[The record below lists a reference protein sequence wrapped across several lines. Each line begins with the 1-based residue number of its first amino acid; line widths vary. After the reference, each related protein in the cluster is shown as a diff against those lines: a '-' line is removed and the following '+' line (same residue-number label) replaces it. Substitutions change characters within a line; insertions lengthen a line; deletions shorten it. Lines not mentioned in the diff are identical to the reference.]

1 MNDRVTIVLRS
12 LVRYIGREQTAQLRE
27 SAAQHGCVLQR
38 IRRSRDW
45 QIEGTSHQLQ
55 QFCQYCRAPNQP
67 VHPFMI
73 QRMQDTLAKLPNPRP
88 TDQSEA
94 LKQLVREN
102 RAITLADLMA
112 QTDCT
117 LSEARTARYA
127 VEDEWL

>member
-1 MNDRVTIVLRS
+1 MTGSGDRNKPKQAIAIT
-12 LVRYIGREQTAQLRE
+12 E
-27 SAAQHGCVLQR
+27 
-38 IRRSRDW
+38 IRK
-45 QIEGTSHQLQ
+45 
-55 QFCQYCRAPNQP
+55 YCRAPNQP

-73 QRMQDTLAKLPNPRP
+73 QRMQDTLVKLSNPGP